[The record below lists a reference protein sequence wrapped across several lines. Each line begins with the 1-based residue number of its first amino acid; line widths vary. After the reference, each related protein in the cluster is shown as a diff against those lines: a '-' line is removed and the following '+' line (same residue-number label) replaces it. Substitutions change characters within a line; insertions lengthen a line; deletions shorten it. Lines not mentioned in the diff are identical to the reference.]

1 MLIYNKQII
10 INFCSDLNDE
20 EHDKLVLYK
29 IHENEE
35 LNEKIRTKLPIQQVV
50 SHMTSFVPDDLKV
63 S

>member
-1 MLIYNKQII
+1 M
-10 INFCSDLNDE
+10 NDE

-29 IHENEE
+29 IHENTE
-35 LNEKIRTKLPIQQVV
+35 LNKEIRTKLPIQQVV